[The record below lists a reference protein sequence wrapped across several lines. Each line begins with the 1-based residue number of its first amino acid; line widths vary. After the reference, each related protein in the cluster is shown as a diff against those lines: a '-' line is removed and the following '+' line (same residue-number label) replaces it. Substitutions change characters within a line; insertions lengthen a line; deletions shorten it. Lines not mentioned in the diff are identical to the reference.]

1 MREIPRV
8 LRLPYRCLQR
18 VMVLEAVAVLVAKSE
33 DVISSID
40 STNNVR
46 ALEAGELKEFIE
58 RNEAPHCEQLIGYL
72 ANERTACYGITE
84 AEHLLS
90 FAWVYH
96 GSPPAEMNQG
106 RHPATATSLQL
117 ENDAAFVFH
126 AYTSPTSR
134 GKQLLTKV
142 LSQAAQSL
150 YERNG
155 VSSLV
160 TTTEVVNDAARSAF
174 RRSGFKEIG
183 TYWRFGIGK
192 WVRGRFPK
200 PSSPIN
206 GYGG

>member
-1 MREIPRV
+1 MREIPKV

-40 STNNVR
+40 TTNNAR
-46 ALEAGELKEFIE
+46 ALNVGELKDFIE
-58 RNEAPHCEQLIGYL
+58 RNEAPHCEHLIGHL
-72 ANERTACYGITE
+72 TNERTTCYGITE
-84 AEHLLS
+84 AERLLS
-90 FAWVYH
+90 FAWVHH
-96 GSPPAEMNQG
+96 GSPPAELNQG

-117 ENDAAFVFH
+117 ESDAAFVFH
-126 AYTSPTSR
+126 AYTSPSFR

-142 LSQAAQSL
+142 LSRAAQSL

-174 RRSGFKEIG
+174 RHSGFKEVG
-183 TYWRFGIGK
+183 TYWRFGIGNR
-192 WVRGRFPK
+192 VGGRFPK